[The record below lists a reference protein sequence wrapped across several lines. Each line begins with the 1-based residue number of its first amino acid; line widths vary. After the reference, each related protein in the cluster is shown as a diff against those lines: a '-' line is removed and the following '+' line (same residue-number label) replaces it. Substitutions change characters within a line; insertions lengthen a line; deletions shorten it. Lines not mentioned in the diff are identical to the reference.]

1 MRSSARSLLLLLIP
15 GLLALVGAMP
25 SKAQSLWSS
34 TTFKSCDYA
43 PDRGETVLSCVTL
56 DASVVDMATKQGASF
71 LVPVNG
77 LDVPVSGVA
86 SSMHDSGAVTI
97 QGIVGAEQY
106 RTFHLSIAGE
116 TAAGHFWK
124 DGQLFEVRPLKDGGA
139 VLLQVDT
146 RERRPSTDD
155 VIYAPRSTR
164 AWQLQQ
170 HRAGKRVAA
179 QIDMLIL
186 WDDAVV
192 ARVGESGR
200 ASLEASYMDYLNSA
214 VADGGNPDIVFTVAH
229 SEMVSWNENQSS
241 DMGDDLV
248 ALATDDDG
256 VFDDVFNLREQHSA
270 DLVHLILDQPKDFTC
285 GIAYQ
290 TLTGAN
296 LGYGVTAV
304 DGCGMDTFAHEV
316 GHNMGM
322 GHDRYVTSDYD
333 DAFQLWSHG
342 YVDLT
347 NEVKTIM
354 AYDNECFDF
363 GQSCTAL
370 PYFSDP
376 GRSVNGV
383 PIGIADDAPNWSAN
397 NTRVLMETA
406 ENRAGYSDIIASCL
420 ADVYGP
426 QSGPATA
433 QQGEE
438 MTFTIP
444 MVKNNLAT
452 NCAGDPSL
460 SIYLTGAGL
469 DTYFVGRSSIAL
481 TESITNYDITGT
493 PLSPVPPTGTYSVLL
508 FDDAQS
514 FYYVLDLEV
523 EITAGT
529 GVSTEDIELP
539 GEYRLTSAYP
549 NPFNPR
555 TTIAFEAGG
564 TAPVSITVTDML
576 GRVRSTLLD
585 QQILSAGNHHVS
597 LDAADLPT
605 GTYLIRLEAGRL
617 QDVMTI
623 TLVR

>member
-1 MRSSARSLLLLLIP
+1 MRRIAVFLSLLLSLGLLI
-15 GLLALVGAMP
+15 LVVTTPAQ
-25 SKAQSLWSS
+25 AQSLWSS
-34 TTFKSCDYA
+34 ATGKSCDYA

-56 DASVVDMATKQGASF
+56 DASVVDMAAKQGASF

-77 LDVPVSGVA
+77 VDVPVSGVA
-86 SSMHDSGAVTI
+86 SSMHDSGATTI
-97 QGIVGAEQY
+97 RGLVGAERY
-106 RTFHLSIAGE
+106 RTFHLSIVGE

-146 RERRPSTDD
+146 RLRRPSTDD
-155 VIYAPRSTR
+155 VIHAAQSTR
-164 AWQLQQ
+164 AWHLQQ
-170 HRAGKRVAA
+170 HRAGKRASA
-179 QIDMLIL
+179 QIEMLLL

-192 ARVGESGR
+192 DRVGESGR
-200 ASLEASYMDYLNSA
+200 LSLEASYLDYLNTA
-214 VADGGNPDIVFTVAH
+214 VADGGNPDIVFTISH
-229 SEMVSWNENQSS
+229 SEVVSWNENQSS

-256 VFDDVFNLREQHSA
+256 IFDNVFDLRQQYNA

-290 TLTGAN
+290 ALTGAN

-333 DAFQLWSHG
+333 NAFQLWSHG

-376 GRSVNGV
+376 GRSVSGV

-397 NTRVLMETA
+397 NTRVLVETA
-406 ENRAGYSDIIASCL
+406 ENRAQYSDIIASCL

-444 MVKNNLAT
+444 MGKNNLAT
-452 NCAGDPSL
+452 NCAGDPSF
-460 SIYLTGAGL
+460 SIYLTGGGL

-481 TESITNYDITGT
+481 TESVTNHDITGT
-493 PLSPVPPTGTYSVLL
+493 PLNPVPPTGTYSVLL
-508 FDDAQS
+508 FDDAEAG
-514 FYYVLDLEV
+514 YYVLDLEV

-529 GVSTEDIELP
+529 GVSTEDVELP
-539 GEYRLTSAYP
+539 GEYRLTTAYP

-564 TAPVSITVTDML
+564 TTPVSITVSDML
-576 GRVRSTLLD
+576 GRIRATLLN

-605 GTYLIRLEAGRL
+605 GTYLIRLEAGRF